1 MTVVD
6 ATGGVLGGCCQVSKT
21 KQLIESTFST
31 FKPLGQD
38 GTSTYIV
45 DEDRNM

>member
-6 ATGGVLGGCCQVSKT
+6 VTGGVIGGCCQVSNT

-31 FKPLGQD
+31 WTSVGQD
-38 GTSTYIV
+38 GISILCT
-45 DEDRNM
+45 DEVRNT